1 MSQYSCNPHSNGSI
15 QLVCALYQ
23 QGGLSNHTIRWIR
36 SFGNI
41 ETEMIINETNPSNED
56 YLISI
61 LQPIEAE
68 GPSDYWCQAGV
79 YGEAN
84 STYKP
89 SAVFRVLP
97 PDAYAGYPPCTGLFL
112 SQQVSMFV
120 GNGSILTPLGI
131 IGTSTTMGSTD
142 TPTTVGPSPSS
153 EQVRTVCVCV
163 CVGNT
168 LFYFATYIFSTG
180 FPTGLDSGCS
190 RHLIL
195 CCPSP
200 LGSSLIQSFC
210 LSRIR
215 SLCFGS
221 L

>member
-200 LGSSLIQSFC
+200 PAHLYILLRPEIKE
-210 LSRIR
+210 
-215 SLCFGS
+215 
-221 L
+221 